1 MVTHGTE
8 SVVVRTTEIG
18 TFINVNL
25 IESLTLAVLVA
36 ATLLTAGTTAR
47 AQESTTPSSTN
58 LPVAG
63 GGAKMRGPNVDYLA
77 KQLGLTDDEKVKFS
91 AVMDE
96 QQQKLKS
103 IMSDKSLSPQD
114 RRSQA
119 RQLRQEL
126 NAELKGILTAE
137 EFTKWEKLSTRHHPG
152 PRLVAPAISLTN
164 APAASN

>member
-1 MVTHGTE
+1 VK
-8 SVVVRTTEIG
+8 
-18 TFINVNL
+18 L
-25 IESLTLAVLVA
+25 IKSLTLAALVA
-36 ATLLTAGTTAR
+36 AILLTAGTAVR

-91 AVMDE
+91 AAIDE
-96 QQQKLKS
+96 QRQKLKS

-114 RRSQA
+114 RHSQVV
-119 RQLRQEL
+119 QLRQDL
-126 NAELKGILTAE
+126 NTELKGILTAE
-137 EFTKWEKLSTRHHPG
+137 EFAKWEKLSTRHHPG
-152 PRLVAPAISLTN
+152 PRPVAPAISLTN